1 MSANMEEQTVPI
13 DCFPKRNTEKLSKGV
28 RIKSVRTRENNKG
41 LQQPTDC

>member
-28 RIKSVRTRENNKG
+28 RIKSVRTLENNKG